1 MRPEQ
6 IVTFGVHDEATLT
19 QIRRSAAHE
28 AVVAAALCADGH
40 KGYAVPIGGVI
51 AYDGHISPS
60 GVGYDIACGNK
71 AVRLDAHASEIRPRI
86 GKIMDDIWQRLSFG
100 IGMKNKERV
109 EHPLFDDQTWKLPAV
124 KPLRDL
130 ARQQLGT
137 IGSGVSRPARQ
148 RAA

>member
-1 MRPEQ
+1 MNPDE
-6 IVTFGVHDEATLT
+6 IVVFGEHDEATLA

-40 KGYAVPIGGVI
+40 KGYAVPIGGVL

-60 GVGYDIACGNK
+60 GVGFDIACGNK
-71 AVRLDAHASEIRPRI
+71 AVRLDVDASELRPRI
-86 GKIMDDIWQRLSFG
+86 DRIMDDIWHRLSFG

-109 EHPLFDDQTWKLPAV
+109 EHELFDDETWKLPAM
-124 KPLRDL
+124 KPLKEL

-137 IGSGVSRPARQ
+137 IGSGVRRPAR
-148 RAA
+148 